1 MYLSTLQPIMSGNN
15 PTTIT
20 RTRIAIYKF
29 LSHDGSTRQ
38 LNEQSYK
45 RKELADWFKIKYGE
59 KDNVINSLCSWL
71 KCAVYSTDDYQTD
84 IRVGLTNFASN
95 PTTSATDLEELLSI
109 VSM

>member
-1 MYLSTLQPIMSGNN
+1 MSKNN

-20 RTRIAIYKF
+20 RTRIVIYKF

-38 LNEQSYK
+38 LNEQNYK

-59 KDNVINSLCSWL
+59 NNNAIGNLVQRLMLDVNP
-71 KCAVYSTDDYQTD
+71 TDTFPTSIQID
-84 IRVGLTNFASN
+84 LTNFASS

-109 VSM
+109 VSV